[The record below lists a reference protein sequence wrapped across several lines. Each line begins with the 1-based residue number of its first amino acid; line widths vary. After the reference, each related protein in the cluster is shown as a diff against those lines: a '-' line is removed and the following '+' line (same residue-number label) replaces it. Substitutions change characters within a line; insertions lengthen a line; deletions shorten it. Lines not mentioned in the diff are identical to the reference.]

1 MKPLSQMREGHAV
14 VSEEEER
21 FYLAVETIVDKDSP
35 IALDIAAKT
44 TTIVVI
50 ECYKP
55 MTAPALQDIARRANV
70 AQLGH
75 QAEIIIDQ
83 LCHLVEGLN
92 YKIRFIF
99 TS

>member
-1 MKPLSQMREGHAV
+1 
-14 VSEEEER
+14 
-21 FYLAVETIVDKDSP
+21 
-35 IALDIAAKT
+35 
-44 TTIVVI
+44 
-50 ECYKP
+50 

-92 YKIRFIF
+92 YKIRFIY
-99 TS
+99 TSPVAEGEGGAAGGASHRPGVFSSHKKLHCLVGQKWRQVLLLGFIARQTRRM